1 MFHFIIGT
9 KAQLIKMAP
18 VMKEVIQRG
27 VPFQYI
33 DSGQHAKTTE
43 ALRRIF
49 QLPVPDV
56 YLRQSGSDITR
67 IGPAIFFYIKLLS
80 MALLRRNYVREF
92 IFKNNGG
99 MCLIHGDT
107 LTTLI
112 GLHLAKSAGLK
123 IVHIESGLRSK
134 RLFDP
139 FPEEIIR
146 IWCMRRADI
155 LFAPSEEAENNL
167 LEMRVPGKIARIPGN
182 TVIDAIRSVK
192 KQRPESD
199 TEYPYAVATCHR
211 LETISNYKRL
221 GKVVDVLNT
230 LSERMLV
237 KFVVHQPTKNALT
250 RYNLLDKISPK
261 IDLLGL
267 REYDAF
273 IGLLMH
279 ARCVITDGGSIQ
291 EECAFLNKP
300 CLVIRKTT
308 ERPDGIGSNAM
319 LWGFDDRVL
328 DQFFSI
334 LDKEI
339 NDHSNSSESP
349 SRLIVDALLS
359 WSANGD
365 I

>member
-1 MFHFIIGT
+1 MSE
-9 KAQLIKMAP
+9 M
-18 VMKEVIQRG
+18 IQRG
-27 VPFQYI
+27 VPFRYI

-49 QLPVPDV
+49 QLPTPDV
-56 YLRQSGSDITR
+56 YLRQSDTDITR
-67 IGPAIFFYIKLLS
+67 IGSAILFYIKLLS
-80 MALLRRNYVREF
+80 MALLRRKHVRES
-92 IFKNNGG
+92 IFKNNKGI
-99 MCLIHGDT
+99 CLIHGDT

-123 IVHIESGLRSK
+123 TAHIESGLRSK

-167 LEMRVPGKIARIPGN
+167 LEMRVHGKIVRTPGN

-192 KQRPESD
+192 AQQPGSD
-199 TEYPYAVATCHR
+199 RDDPYAVATCHR
-211 LETISNYKRL
+211 LETISNYERL
-221 GKVVDVLNT
+221 NKVVDLLNT
-230 LSERMLV
+230 LSDRMLV

-250 RYNLLDKISPK
+250 RFNLIDKISPK
-261 IDLLGL
+261 INLSGMM
-267 REYDAF
+267 EYDVF
-273 IGLLMH
+273 IELLMH
-279 ARCVITDGGSIQ
+279 SRCVITDGGSIQ
-291 EECAFLNKP
+291 EECAYLNKP

-308 ERPDGIGSNAM
+308 ERPDGIGNNAI
-319 LWGFDDRVL
+319 LWGFDERVL
-328 DQFFSI
+328 DQFFNI
-334 LDKEI
+334 LEKK
-339 NDHSNSSESP
+339 NNASGKTSESP

-359 WSANGD
+359 WSADAD